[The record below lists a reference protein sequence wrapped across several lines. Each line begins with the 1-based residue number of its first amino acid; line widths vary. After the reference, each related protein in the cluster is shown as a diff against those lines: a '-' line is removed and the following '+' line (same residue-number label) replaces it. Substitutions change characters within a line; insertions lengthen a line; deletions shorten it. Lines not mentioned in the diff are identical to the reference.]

1 MHTQHNVGVAEKIGK
16 YSDGI
21 EVPAGAR
28 WLMTSGTPGV
38 DAEGVLPADFALQ
51 ATLAWE
57 NMLRL
62 LAAAGMG
69 VEDIVK
75 ITQTLTRREDLEV
88 YRPIR
93 SKFLGESRPASMLSF
108 VSELIWPEVLFELE
122 VVAAK

>member
-1 MHTQHNVGVAEKIGK
+1 
-16 YSDGI
+16 
-21 EVPAGAR
+21 
-28 WLMTSGTPGV
+28 MTSGTLGV
-38 DAEGVLPADFALQ
+38 NADGALPADFESQ

-57 NMLRL
+57 NILRL
-62 LAAAGMG
+62 PDEAGMG

-93 SKFLGESRPASMLSF
+93 SKFLGDNCPASMLSF